1 MPIPSHYG
9 CCCLSLSLYTLLDMC
24 VCVFKY
30 EAGALVGSVN
40 TLDFPASA
48 RDILRAACFE
58 HLILILILIVDWE

>member
-1 MPIPSHYG
+1 M
-9 CCCLSLSLYTLLDMC
+9 
-24 VCVFKY
+24 CVFKY

-58 HLILILILIVDWE
+58 HLILILILILIVDWE